1 MRTQANFTLLRHLAV
16 LTALLAAAGCG
27 DDMRVADVDLGPPDP
42 VDMGQPD
49 LSEEMICEPGFVDC
63 GDGCTRLAG
72 DSDHCGSC
80 GNACPDGFSCAV
92 GRCDCEQPL
101 KSCDGECTDP
111 STDINNCGMCGNV
124 CRDGDI
130 CLDGACVVDCT
141 APEQRCPGTDEEFVC
156 ADVMTDSANCGVCGA
171 GCSAGATCVDGSCA
185 CASGEIS
192 CGGSCVDPMT
202 DAERCGNCL
211 TSCGEGGV
219 CMDGA
224 CSTCGTGLDACGT
237 PARCT
242 DTDTSRLHCGACGN
256 ACAAGEGCNAGVCEC
271 LPGFVDCDG
280 ECAVLMTDRD
290 HCGACGVDCGP
301 LGACNAG
308 ACVCEPEAEMCGA
321 ECALLENDPRHCG
334 ACDNACG
341 AGEICR
347 GSACLELNATC
358 AAATPITAD
367 TTITGEDIADG
378 GSRPMG
384 TGCGFGSGNTALW
397 YAVTVPAGQRVR
409 AVASSSADLV
419 VFSQSDCADSTCLGY
434 SDFPEEIT
442 VDNATG
448 ATERTFYVG
457 VRGYS
462 SSTTGTYDMAFT
474 YTTPVVA
481 SNASCATATPIAA
494 ATTITGEDITQG
506 GERPSGTGCGFG
518 SGNTALYYAVEVPAG
533 QRARVVATSS
543 ADLVVFAQNAC
554 ADTTCVAAND
564 FPEEVTVDNALGTSP
579 RTYYVGVRG
588 YSSSTTGTFDL
599 AVTYTTPVVAANA
612 SCATATAVDATT
624 TITGETITEG
634 GPRPQGTGC
643 GTSSGNSALYYAV
656 EVPAGGSVAVTTTGT
671 FDRVMLF
678 QDSCGATTCTYR
690 TDSSPEM
697 GTLMNATASPVTR
710 IVAVHNYSSSGSG
723 TFDIT
728 FTY

>member
-506 GERPSGTGCGFG
+506 G
-518 SGNTALYYAVEVPAG
+518 
-533 QRARVVATSS
+533 
-543 ADLVVFAQNAC
+543 
-554 ADTTCVAAND
+554 
-564 FPEEVTVDNALGTSP
+564 
-579 RTYYVGVRG
+579 
-588 YSSSTTGTFDL
+588 
-599 AVTYTTPVVAANA
+599 
-612 SCATATAVDATT
+612 
-624 TITGETITEG
+624 
-634 GPRPQGTGC
+634 
-643 GTSSGNSALYYAV
+643 
-656 EVPAGGSVAVTTTGT
+656 
-671 FDRVMLF
+671 
-678 QDSCGATTCTYR
+678 
-690 TDSSPEM
+690 
-697 GTLMNATASPVTR
+697 
-710 IVAVHNYSSSGSG
+710 
-723 TFDIT
+723 
-728 FTY
+728 